1 MELRHLRYFVAV
13 AEELH
18 FTRAAERLHIG
29 QPPLSHQIQML
40 EAEIGAQ
47 LFERSKR
54 WVRLTDAGQ
63 LFLEDARR
71 ILALTEQAADTARR
85 VDRGEIGEL
94 RIGFTSATP
103 FIAFF
108 PNMINTYRKRFP
120 GVTVT
125 LREMSTMQQIMAI
138 KERSLDLGF
147 VRPPE
152 LEIPKSIILT
162 KLRKDPLFLF
172 MPTKHQLA
180 KKNVIDFR
188 KCNDEAFVMY
198 PKNAGTGIYPQFIQL
213 CKEAGFEPKIVQ
225 EAREA
230 STVIGLVAAGCGI
243 TLLPESLK
251 SIRMTGVCSRPLTGT
266 SATTTLMLAQR
277 AGETT
282 PLIDAF
288 SKLAISAS
296 K

>member
-18 FTRAAERLHIG
+18 FTHAAERLHIG

-40 EAEIGAQ
+40 EEEIGAQ

-54 WVRLTDAGQ
+54 WVRLTDAGK

-71 ILALTEQAADTARR
+71 ILALAEQAADTARR
-85 VDRGEIGEL
+85 VERGEIGEL

-103 FIAFF
+103 FITFF
-108 PNMINTYRKRFP
+108 PNLINTYRKHFP

-125 LREMSTMQQIMAI
+125 LREMSTMQQITAI

-162 KLRKDPLFLF
+162 KLRRDPLLLF
-172 MPTKHQLA
+172 MPTKHKLA
-180 KKNVIDFR
+180 KKNVIDLR
-188 KCNDEAFVMY
+188 KCNGEAFVMY
-198 PKNAGTGIYPQFIQL
+198 PKNAGTGIYPQFIRL
-213 CKEAGFEPKIVQ
+213 CNEAGFEPRIVQ

-230 STVIGLVAAGCGI
+230 STIIGLVAAGCGI
-243 TLLPESLK
+243 TILPESLK
-251 SIRMTGVCSRPLTGT
+251 AIRMAGVCSRPLTGT
-266 SATTTLMLAQR
+266 SATTTLMLAHR
-277 AGETT
+277 AGEAS

-288 SKLAISAS
+288 FKLAISSS